1 MWSRV
6 TLLAE
11 QRRVDAVL
19 PATEPIGALMPDVL
33 RLLDDQVERPARLRH
48 LVTSTGE
55 VLDGQATLAERG
67 VLDGS
72 VLRLVRADEPLP
84 APVVHDVPEA
94 VDDAVSEHLWRWGPR
109 AAGWTAAAATAVLA
123 AAAGI
128 ILNANPGG
136 AAGFAAAASA
146 AAVLLLAGLAVGAL
160 GRTPLGTAVTLGGG
174 ALAGVAVW
182 SAADLYGWQSWI
194 RWGAL
199 ALLSGLL
206 PAALGAT
213 TPLGRGGLAGGGLVV
228 LLTAVWGACAGLGLD
243 AARTGAVLAV
253 ACVVLLNVM
262 LRIALTLSGLTSLDD
277 RRSAGAAVPRGD
289 VLTALAHTHRSLV
302 IATVAVAVAAVPA
315 GWAPA
320 ARLDGWTAALAAL
333 LAVVVAS
340 RARLFPLVP
349 QKTALLAAALVI
361 WVHLAYRWAEAAA
374 WGAAPALG
382 MLAAVLAVPL
392 VVLTVEQ
399 PEHVRARLRRITGRA
414 EAVAAVAIIPVAIG
428 TFGVYQRLLDTF

>member
-6 TLLAE
+6 TLVAE

-19 PATEPIGALMPDVL
+19 PATEPIGTLMPEVL
-33 RLLDDQVERPARLRH
+33 RLLDDPVRHPAQLRH

-94 VDDAVSEHLWRWGPR
+94 VDDAVADHLWRWSPR
-109 AAGWTAAAATAVLA
+109 AAQWTATVATAVLT
-123 AAAGI
+123 AAGG
-128 ILNANPGG
+128 LVLRTNPGG
-136 AAGFAAAASA
+136 AAGFAAAATL
-146 AAVLLLAGLAVGAL
+146 AVLLTVAGLAISAL
-160 GRTPLGTAVTLGGG
+160 GRTRLGAAVTLGGG

-182 SAADLYGWQSWI
+182 HGADLYDWEPWI
-194 RWGAL
+194 RWGSL
-199 ALLSGLL
+199 GVLVGLL
-206 PAALGAT
+206 LAALGAA
-213 TPLGRGGLAGGGLVV
+213 TPLGRGGLVGGGLVA
-228 LLTAVWGACAGLGLD
+228 LLAAMWGACTGLGLD

-277 RRSAGAAVPRGD
+277 RRSAGSAVPRGD
-289 VLTALAHTHRSLV
+289 VLTALVHTHRSLV
-302 IATVAVAVAAVPA
+302 IATMAVAVAAVTA

-320 ARLDGWTAALAAL
+320 TRLDGWTAALAVL
-333 LAVVVAS
+333 LAIVVAS
-340 RARLFPLVP
+340 RARMFPLVP
-349 QKTALLAAALVI
+349 QKAVLLAAALAI
-361 WVHLAYRWAEAAA
+361 WVNLAYRWADRTPWA
-374 WGAAPALG
+374 AAPALG
-382 MLAAVLAVPL
+382 MLVAVLAIPL
-392 VVLTVEQ
+392 AVLTAEQ

-414 EAVAAVAIIPVAIG
+414 EAAAAVAIIPVALG
-428 TFGVYQRLLDTF
+428 VFGVYQRLLHTF

>member
-6 TLLAE
+6 TLVAE

-33 RLLDDQVERPARLRH
+33 RLLDDHVQRPARLRH
-48 LVTSTGE
+48 LITSTGE

-94 VDDAVSEHLWRWGPR
+94 VDDAVSDHLWRWSPR
-109 AAGWTAAAATAVLA
+109 AAQWTASATTAVLA
-123 AAAGI
+123 AAAG
-128 ILNANPGG
+128 LVLSANPGG
-136 AAGFAAAASA
+136 DAGFATAATM
-146 AAVLLLAGLAVGAL
+146 AVVLVLTGLAVGAL

-182 SAADLYGWQSWI
+182 SAAGLYGWEPWI

-199 ALLSGLL
+199 ALLLGLL
-206 PAALGAT
+206 LAALGAT
-213 TPLGRGGLAGGGLVV
+213 TPLGRGGLVGGGLVV
-228 LLTAVWGACAGLGLD
+228 LLAAVWGACAGLDLD

-253 ACVVLLNVM
+253 TCVVLLNVM

-277 RRSAGAAVPRGD
+277 RRSAGSAVPRGD
-289 VLTALAHTHRSLV
+289 VLTALVHTHRSLV
-302 IATVAVAVAAVPA
+302 IATVAVAVAAVLA

-320 ARLDGWTAALAAL
+320 TRLDGWTAALAVL
-333 LAVVVAS
+333 LAIVVAS
-340 RARLFPLVP
+340 RARMFPLVP
-349 QKTALLAAALVI
+349 QKAALLAAALAV
-361 WVHLAYRWAEAAA
+361 WVNLAYRWADDTPWA
-374 WGAAPALG
+374 AAPALG
-382 MLAAVLAVPL
+382 MLAAALAIPL
-392 VVLTVEQ
+392 VVLSTEQ
-399 PEHVRARLRRITGRA
+399 PEHVRARLRRMTARA
-414 EAVAAVAIIPVAIG
+414 EAVAAVALIPVAIG
-428 TFGVYQRLLDTF
+428 TFGVYERLLDTF